1 MPLYQHY
8 FPTDREQS
16 FGEEW
21 GESWGEVGV
30 RVRERIR
37 KELLRK
43 DGAMRVESYSIESYK
58 VESGTTKK
66 RASKISIRSSLKLKK
81 AATYSP
87 ALHCSTIGADGL
99 NFSVR
104 NGKRWNPDAITT

>member
-8 FPTDREQS
+8 FPTDRKQS

-43 DGAMRVESYSIESYK
+43 DGTMRVESYSIESYG

-66 RASKISIRSSLKLKK
+66 ESFKDFSSKLSHIKEGGHLLSRIALQYHRRRRA
-81 AATYSP
+81 
-87 ALHCSTIGADGL
+87 
-99 NFSVR
+99 
-104 NGKRWNPDAITT
+104 

>member
-43 DGAMRVESYSIESYK
+43 DGAMRVESYSIESYG

-66 RASKISIRSSLKLKK
+66 ESFKDFSSKLSKIKEGGHLLSRI
-81 AATYSP
+81 
-87 ALHCSTIGADGL
+87 ALQYHRRRRA
-99 NFSVR
+99 
-104 NGKRWNPDAITT
+104 

>member
-1 MPLYQHY
+1 M
-8 FPTDREQS
+8 
-16 FGEEW
+16 G
-21 GESWGEVGV
+21 
-30 RVRERIR
+30 
-37 KELLRK
+37 
-43 DGAMRVESYSIESYK
+43 VESYGIESYV

-66 RASKISIRSSLKLKK
+66 RASKISLQSSLILKK
-81 AATYSP
+81 AATYAP